1 MKKILQTGL
10 AFGIENGSCSACNL
24 NYSWIFG
31 TPSNLL
37 WVDKIVVTKSIWD
50 IVTKETN
57 FPIEKD
63 EKNNV
68 IRDYR
73 IEKTIKLVFEILNSV
88 NLIEILDSN
97 QITEED
103 STLIYDQITEDIN
116 LLKNNGMVKSDD
128 GHMYSIDNY
137 EYCMPMLWTLYA
149 SLVFSRRNNCNF
161 SLDNSELSYLQTLLP
176 IKLGRSVSIGEKA
189 SAISEVLELFIP
201 EVDLWPEY
209 LFQDLNHCNRCINIS
224 KCNDSYLGDVEK
236 RLFNLLEQREHEEI
250 IEFCRVLDSI
260 CDTKFKNNL
269 EINARDLIREL
280 NIEKVKVQRK
290 LNKSYS
296 NVRNW
301 SKLIGVV
308 SAGLSLGAIF
318 NHPTI
323 AAVGGIGIF
332 ASQTIE
338 QVNDYFHK
346 KYNWVNFVNQRI
358 GKI

>member
-63 EKNNV
+63 EKHNV

-73 IEKTIKLVFEILNSV
+73 IGKTIKLVFEILNSV

-103 STLIYDQITEDIN
+103 SNLIYNQINEDIN

-137 EYCMPMLWTLYA
+137 EYCIPMLWTLYA

-176 IKLGRSVSIGEKA
+176 IKLGRNISIGEKT

-209 LFQDLNHCNRCINIS
+209 LFQDLNHCNRCINIR

-250 IEFCRVLDSI
+250 IEFCRVLDSM
-260 CDTKFKNNL
+260 K
-269 EINARDLIREL
+269 
-280 NIEKVKVQRK
+280 
-290 LNKSYS
+290 
-296 NVRNW
+296 
-301 SKLIGVV
+301 
-308 SAGLSLGAIF
+308 
-318 NHPTI
+318 
-323 AAVGGIGIF
+323 
-332 ASQTIE
+332 
-338 QVNDYFHK
+338 
-346 KYNWVNFVNQRI
+346 
-358 GKI
+358 